1 MAGTSHGQL
10 NFLVLGHSPE
20 GATGWPHPVS
30 ISVYPRGERTLLNF
44 SMGPHIANAGGQVA
58 VTWVILDGALNESFA
73 EEFDACGAR
82 WLVPYLAR
90 LASGEEVTEH
100 ELIDAYRAK
109 FGRHPKTE
117 PSADH
122 TF

>member
-1 MAGTSHGQL
+1 MAGTSREQL

-58 VTWVILDGALNESFA
+58 VTWVIIDGALNESFA
-73 EEFDACGAR
+73 EEFDACDAR
-82 WLVPYLAR
+82 WLVPHLAR
-90 LASGEEVTEH
+90 LASGDEVTGR
-100 ELIDAYRAK
+100 ELIKAYRAK
-109 FGRHPKTE
+109 FGRSPKTE
-117 PSADH
+117 LSADN